1 MPLPDWFHEA
11 AARVNNWG
19 RWGEDDEIGT
29 LNLITPEVVQR
40 AATCVRTGKRFSL
53 AWPLSFAENLQKGNL
68 PGRGV
73 LRTMTTINEAMLGDP
88 SLFCSSDDTVTM
100 GMQAATHWDG
110 LAHVSYDGRLYNG
123 VDPGSITA
131 AGATRLGIHHV
142 RSIVSRGVLLD
153 VARSKGVDR
162 LDAGYGMT
170 PDDLDAAAGG
180 AGIEVRSGDVV
191 LVRTGQ
197 MSVLRGRRPSRNTY
211 AMESSGFGWR
221 CAEWFHTH
229 DVAAVAVDNLTFDP
243 YPAEDPTAFFPAHL
257 LNIVEMG
264 LTQGQNWDLAELAE
278 DCAADGVYEFLLDA
292 SPLPFTNA
300 VGSPVNP
307 VAIK

>member
-19 RWGEDDEIGT
+19 RWGDDDQLGT
-29 LNLITPEVVQR
+29 LNLITPEVVTKG
-40 AATCVRTGKRFSL
+40 AGCVRTGKRFSL
-53 AWPLSFAENLQKGNL
+53 AWPLSFAENLQRGNI
-68 PGRGV
+68 PGRNV
-73 LRTMTTINEAMLGDP
+73 LRTMTAIDEAMLGDR
-88 SLFCSSDDTVTM
+88 SLFCTSDDVVTM
-100 GMQAATHWDG
+100 GMQVATHWDG
-110 LAHVSYDGRLYNG
+110 LAHVSYDGRMYNG
-123 VDPGSITA
+123 VSPSTVTA
-131 AGATRLGIHHV
+131 AGAAQLGIHHV

-153 VARSKGVDR
+153 VARTRDVEK
-162 LDAGYGMT
+162 LDAGYGLT
-170 PDDLDAAAGG
+170 PEDLDAAAAT
-180 AGIEVRSGDVV
+180 AGVSVESGDVV

-197 MSVLRGRRPSRNTY
+197 MSLVRGRRPNRDAY
-211 AMESSGFGWR
+211 AMESSGFSWR
-221 CAEWFHTH
+221 CADWFHAH

-243 YPAEDPTAFFPAHL
+243 YPPEDPAAFFPAHL

-264 LTQGQNWDLAELAE
+264 LTQGQNWDLDALAD

-307 VAIK
+307 VAVK